1 MGTYD
6 PRYLITPP
14 KEEEEVYPYRRVW
27 PSLLFELAGM
37 FGAALALF
45 VLTRLVASIPQALS
59 MLALAL
65 IALLPAL
72 LWLRFSW
79 QRERAAL
86 EPRQNLLL
94 VAVVTALA
102 ASAVGLPLVT
112 DVLRIDE
119 WLPLSGAVN
128 RIIGYTFTVGI
139 VQESIR
145 YLVLRYTV
153 WPGHF
158 RTRLDGVAYGAA
170 GAVGYA
176 LVLNLNFVLSA
187 DPGLDIAAMRV
198 FDETVRQVAGG
209 IIVGY
214 GLAEVRFNPRPFPLL
229 LPATIFFAAFIT
241 GIAIPVTA
249 GLANVALSVSA
260 PVTAAS
266 PLRGFLFSAALIAA
280 VAAIMIFLFNI
291 AIRQDQEAAAV
302 GEA

>member
-27 PSLLFELAGM
+27 PSLLLELGGL

-45 VLTRLVASIPQALS
+45 AVSRLVAIPPALHPP
-59 MLALAL
+59 ALAL
-65 IALLPAL
+65 IALFPGA

-79 QRERAAL
+79 QREHAVP
-86 EPRQNLLL
+86 EPRQHLLL

-102 ASAVGLPLVT
+102 AGAVGVPFVR
-112 DVLRIDE
+112 DVLRVDE

-139 VQESIR
+139 VQELIR

-153 WPGHF
+153 WPGYF
-158 RTRLDGVAYGAA
+158 RTRLDGVAYGVA
-170 GAVGYA
+170 GAVGCA
-176 LVLNLNFVLSA
+176 LALNLNFMLTTQA
-187 DPGLDIAAMRV
+187 ELDIAAMRV

-229 LPATIFFAAFIT
+229 LPAALFFAALVT
-241 GIAIPVTA
+241 GIAIPVTS

-266 PLRGFLFSAALIAA
+266 PLRGFLFSAVLMAA
-280 VAAIMIFLFNI
+280 VAGVMIFLFTI
-291 AIRQDQEAAAV
+291 AVRQDQEAAAV
-302 GEA
+302 GEG